1 MPALK
6 PDPVTQVK
14 NLKILTG
21 SLVVAGLL
29 IGGVVPVL
37 LQVQGLDVYTTP
49 WGFDIMWL
57 VGLAAMVADFVMAW
71 MFWRQANAIDRANQ
85 GLPPR
90 A

>member
-1 MPALK
+1 VPTLK

-29 IGGVVPVL
+29 MGVVVPVL
-37 LQVQGLDVYTTP
+37 LQVQGLDVYPTP
-49 WGFDIMWL
+49 WGFDFIWL